1 MVLKNES
8 EVIIIYLLYVLA
20 ILYIIIAGLFL
31 YLFLAFQK
39 SSYKQVSQNNFLKAF
54 FNKGYWGEYKIFADL
69 ERASSYHKLLTN
81 LYIPRTDGTT
91 TEIDLLFINNKGI
104 FVIESKNYSGWIFG
118 DEKQKFWTQTF
129 QTKKK
134 YRFFNPVWQNNA
146 HINALKEVLVPSY
159 SEVLQSIIIFSNQ
172 CELKKITLY
181 SDHVTI
187 IQRKQLKGKMNSIQ
201 KEKSNCLEKEQID
214 SIANSLKKYTH
225 PSEQLKQK
233 HNQIISMK

>member
-8 EVIIIYLLYVLA
+8 EVLIIYLLYVLA

-69 ERASSYHKLLTN
+69 ERSSSYHKLLTN

-104 FVIESKNYSGWIFG
+104 FVIESKNYSGWIFEMKNKNFG
-118 DEKQKFWTQTF
+118 LRLFK
-129 QTKKK
+129 
-134 YRFFNPVWQNNA
+134 
-146 HINALKEVLVPSY
+146 
-159 SEVLQSIIIFSNQ
+159 
-172 CELKKITLY
+172 
-181 SDHVTI
+181 
-187 IQRKQLKGKMNSIQ
+187 QRKNIVFSTLFGKIMHI
-201 KEKSNCLEKEQID
+201 LMH
-214 SIANSLKKYTH
+214 LKKY
-225 PSEQLKQK
+225 
-233 HNQIISMK
+233 